1 LPFFAIFTANK
12 NLPMHLLGLDLGG
25 TKLEAAILTEVGLE
39 VVDRMRIDTEA
50 HLGYDHIVAR
60 IVHIIRQISA
70 KNNLQFDKVGIA
82 TPGTLDPMTNTMK
95 NCNTTALNSRAL
107 RDDLSALL
115 PGMVV
120 NLSNDANCF
129 AIAETNLGI
138 VKNEMPE
145 AKVVFG
151 VIMGTGV
158 GGGVVINGQVIG
170 GRHGIGGEWGHNFL
184 DESGGLCY
192 CGKVGCVENVI
203 SGPATERFYQKISG
217 SHKHLKDIVLDYRQ
231 GNAPFAQQTMNRLF
245 ENFGKAI
252 SVIINVL
259 DPDAIVIGGGV
270 GNIDE
275 LYTMGVEHV
284 KSHIFNSGV
293 VKTVFLKPK
302 LGDSAG
308 VFGAALL

>member
-1 LPFFAIFTANK
+1 
-12 NLPMHLLGLDLGG
+12 MHLLGLDLGG
-25 TKLEAAILTEVGLE
+25 TKLEAAILTKNSLD

-50 HLGYDHIVAR
+50 HLGYDHIVGR
-60 IVHIIRQISA
+60 IVQIINEISN
-70 KNNLQFDKVGIA
+70 KNNIQFGKVGIA
-82 TPGTLDPMTNTMK
+82 TPGTLDPLTNTMK
-95 NCNTTALNSRAL
+95 NCNTTALNGRPL
-107 RDDLSALL
+107 RDDLKQMLG
-115 PGMVV
+115 GMEV

-129 AIAETNLGI
+129 AIAEANLGI
-138 VKNEMPE
+138 VRDVMPE

-158 GGGVVINGQVIG
+158 GGGVVVNGQVIG

-184 DESGGLCY
+184 DESGGPCY

-203 SGPATERFYQKISG
+203 SGPATERFYEKISG
-217 SHKHLKDIVLDYRQ
+217 NHKKLKDIVTDYRN
-231 GNAPFAQQTMNRLF
+231 GNAPFAEQTMERLF

-252 SVIINVL
+252 SVIINIL

-270 GNIDE
+270 GNVDE
-275 LYTMGVEHV
+275 LYTVGVEKV
-284 KSHIFNSGV
+284 KAHIFNSGV
-293 VKTVFLKPK
+293 VNTVFLKPK

>member
-1 LPFFAIFTANK
+1 
-12 NLPMHLLGLDLGG
+12 MHLLGLDLGG
-25 TKLEAAILTEVGLE
+25 TKLEAAILTKDSLD

-50 HLGYDHIVAR
+50 HLGYDHIVGR
-60 IVHIIRQISA
+60 IVHIINEISG
-70 KNNLQFDKVGIA
+70 KNKIQFSKVGIA
-82 TPGTLDPMTNTMK
+82 TPGTLDPLTNTMK
-95 NCNTTALNSRAL
+95 NCNTTALNGRTL
-107 RDDLSALL
+107 RDDLMTLL
-115 PGMVV
+115 PGMKV

-129 AIAETNLGI
+129 AIAEANLGI
-138 VKNEMPE
+138 VRDVMPE

-158 GGGVVINGQVIG
+158 GGGVVVNGHVIG

-184 DESGGLCY
+184 DESGGPCY

-203 SGPATERFYQKISG
+203 SGPATERFYEKISG
-217 SHKHLKDIVLDYRQ
+217 SHKKLKDIVTDYRN
-231 GNAPFAQQTMNRLF
+231 GNAPFAEQTMERLF

-252 SVIINVL
+252 SVIINIL

-270 GNIDE
+270 GNVDE
-275 LYTMGVEHV
+275 LYTFGVEKV
-284 KSHIFNSGV
+284 KAHIFNSGV
-293 VKTVFLKPK
+293 VNTVFLKPK

>member
-1 LPFFAIFTANK
+1 
-12 NLPMHLLGLDLGG
+12 MHLLGLDLGG
-25 TKLEAAILTEVGLE
+25 TKLEAAILHKDSLE
-39 VVDRMRIDTEA
+39 VVDRMRIDTNA
-50 HLGYDHIVAR
+50 HLGYDHIVNQ
-60 IVHIIRQISA
+60 ITHIIQTISA
-70 KNNLQFDKVGIA
+70 KNMMQFDKVGIA

-95 NCNTTALNSRAL
+95 NCNTTALNGRAL
-107 RDDLSALL
+107 KDDLMVKL
-115 PGMVV
+115 PGMAV

-138 VKNEMPE
+138 VKDVMPE

-158 GGGVVINGQVIG
+158 GGGIVVNGHVIG
-170 GRHGIGGEWGHNFL
+170 GRHGIGGEWGHNYL
-184 DESGGLCY
+184 DESGGPCY

-217 SHKHLKDIVLDYRQ
+217 NHKKLKDIVADYRS
-231 GNAPFAQQTMNRLF
+231 GDAPFAKQTMERLF
-245 ENFGKAI
+245 DNFSKAI

-275 LYTMGVEHV
+275 LYTIGVDKV
-284 KSHIFNSGV
+284 KAHIFNSGV
-293 VKTVFLKPK
+293 VSTVFLKPK